1 MKKIR
6 QLHWIFFSNC
16 ENRNKLPR
24 SESNKPVNLIVFFNS
39 VLRKYTLSRKLANK
53 QSNFYDIT
61 SVLCLFFFCFGT
73 ETPLIMLFGSEITTD
88 TEMREQSRI
97 QERHE
102 LSNIH
107 NMTADGLITTQLY
120 SNFLVLP
127 TLTIECCPLVFPEQ
141 ATLCLLEQ
149 RVTLQVSSV
158 CIQIERSHRGHQ
170 K

>member
-39 VLRKYTLSRKLANK
+39 VLRKYTLSRKLAYK

-73 ETPLIMLFGSEITTD
+73 ETPPIMLFGSEITTD
-88 TEMREQSRI
+88 TEMREQSR
-97 QERHE
+97 
-102 LSNIH
+102 L
-107 NMTADGLITTQLY
+107 
-120 SNFLVLP
+120 
-127 TLTIECCPLVFPEQ
+127 
-141 ATLCLLEQ
+141 
-149 RVTLQVSSV
+149 
-158 CIQIERSHRGHQ
+158 
-170 K
+170 